1 MACIIP
7 DGWRELSVTGAVQ
20 REIETLAVL
29 ADGLPDDY
37 AVYHAV
43 HWTGMDG
50 RYQLAGCEQDTWPIS
65 RQRIWFGDH

>member
-1 MACIIP
+1 MARIVP
-7 DGWRELSVTGAVQ
+7 DGWRELSVTGAAR

-37 AVYHAV
+37 SVYHAV

-50 RYQLAGCEQDTWPIS
+50 RMPSTGKSILPLSI
-65 RQRIWFGDH
+65 

>member
-29 ADGLPDDY
+29 ADGLPDDH
-37 AVYHAV
+37 AVYHAA

-50 RYQLAGCEQDTWPIS
+50 RYQLAGCEQDTCPIS
-65 RQRIWFGDH
+65 RQRI